1 MLRVLFNLFDGFTIR
16 HLTQRIAMSVMGLG
30 VGLIGIGFLIAAAYE
45 AVADAL
51 GTLDASLIFAAVFIV
66 LAIALFG
73 LATFRWNRRPRP
85 MLARARLGVVAE
97 AIALAQTL
105 IRKDPAKAVFAA
117 LVLGAITEYTR
128 KRDADHAD

>member
-16 HLTQRIAMSVMGLG
+16 HLTQRIIMTVMGLG
-30 VGLIGIGFLIAAAYE
+30 VGLIGVGFLLAAAYE
-45 AVADAL
+45 AVADEL
-51 GTLDASLIFAAVFIV
+51 GSLDASLIFAAVFIITG
-66 LAIALFG
+66 IALFG
-73 LATFRWNRRPRP
+73 LASYQWNRRPRP

-97 AIALAQTL
+97 VLAIAQTL

-128 KRDADHAD
+128 KSDSERAD

>member
-16 HLTQRIAMSVMGLG
+16 HLTQRIIMTVMGFG
-30 VGLIGIGFLIAAAYE
+30 VGLIGVGFLLAAAYE
-45 AVADAL
+45 AVADEL
-51 GTLDASLIFAAVFIV
+51 GSLDASLIFAAVFII
-66 LAIALFG
+66 LGIALFG
-73 LATFRWNRRPRP
+73 LASYQWNRRPKP

-97 AIALAQTL
+97 ALAIAQTL

-128 KRDADHAD
+128 KRDSERAD